1 MNKFI
6 SRTYSSSS
14 LRSMM
19 IEQSH
24 VTARPE
30 QSHLAHLFILLRYL
44 LNFMGVF
51 SSIATH
57 VRISCATFAFR
68 WRTFSSPNF
77 RDRLSSN
84 LTARHE
90 QVHLAHCFSLSN
102 RLISYSTQFQG
113 CFSIKYR
120 TCSSFVR
127 HFRVFSAHVFSFL
140 LALT

>member
-1 MNKFI
+1 MNLFI
-6 SRTYSSSS
+6 SRIYSSSS
-14 LRSMM
+14 SRSMM

-30 QSHLAHLFILLRYL
+30 QIHLAHIFVLHRYL
-44 LNFMGVF
+44 LNSMGVF

-57 VRISCATFAFR
+57 VRIPCATFAFR

-84 LTARHE
+84 LTARDE

-102 RLISYSTQFQG
+102 RLLLDSTKF
-113 CFSIKYR
+113 
-120 TCSSFVR
+120 
-127 HFRVFSAHVFSFL
+127 
-140 LALT
+140 